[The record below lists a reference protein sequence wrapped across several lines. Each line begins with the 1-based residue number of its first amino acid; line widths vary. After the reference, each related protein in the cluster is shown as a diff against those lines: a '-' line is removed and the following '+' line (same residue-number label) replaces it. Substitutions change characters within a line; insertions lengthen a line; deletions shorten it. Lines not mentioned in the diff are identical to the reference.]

1 MYTPVW
7 IGAVW
12 LIVGAAATCRKCFPP
27 GFLWGT
33 ASSAY
38 QVEGGWNEDGKGPSM
53 WDTFAHNFPEKIED
67 HSNGDIATDS
77 YHRFEEDV
85 DAVADLHLDFYRFS
99 ISWPRVLPNG
109 TVDHVNQAG
118 VEYYLKLLQ
127 RLKANNIEP
136 VVTLY
141 HWDLPATLDELGG
154 WTNPE
159 MATYFDEYAKFCF
172 SQFGALVKYWVTIN
186 EPFIHCYDG
195 YGVGIHA
202 PGLKQSG
209 TLTYRCLYTLVL
221 AHAKAYHSY
230 NASFRSTQNGEV
242 GIVLVSTNPEP
253 LTNST
258 EDVES
263 AENHLQWDFGIGAHP
278 ILVGNWPPIVI
289 KRIASLSTAQGLN
302 ASRLPV
308 LTEEEIGLIKNAY
321 DFIGLNY
328 YTTYL
333 TSAYRNITAIENS
346 TISYD
351 VDKNV
356 IRSAASHWTQ
366 SAASWLYDKPAGFRK
381 LLKWISNEYGNP
393 RIFIMENGWADVMGT
408 VNDTNRITYIRGHLC
423 SLLKA
428 IHIDGA
434 NVFGYTYWSL
444 LNSYEWSS
452 GYTVGFGLIDVDFTS
467 ANLTRRPKAS
477 YEVYKNIAETN
488 CLENCVFNRFK

>member
-12 LIVGAAATCRKCFPP
+12 LIVG
-27 GFLWGT
+27 
-33 ASSAY
+33 
-38 QVEGGWNEDGKGPSM
+38 
-53 WDTFAHNFPEKIED
+53 
-67 HSNGDIATDS
+67 
-77 YHRFEEDV
+77 
-85 DAVADLHLDFYRFS
+85 
-99 ISWPRVLPNG
+99 VLPNG

-127 RLKANNIEP
+127 
-136 VVTLY
+136 
-141 HWDLPATLDELGG
+141 
-154 WTNPE
+154 
-159 MATYFDEYAKFCF
+159 
-172 SQFGALVKYWVTIN
+172 
-186 EPFIHCYDG
+186 
-195 YGVGIHA
+195 
-202 PGLKQSG
+202 QSG